1 MTAKHGPTE
10 LGPYLGSVLAPL
22 SRRGFVKAGAAL
34 GASLVLPDAAW
45 AQKTEIHD
53 LRGSVKVNGQ
63 TATYKTLI
71 KPGDHVVTGS
81 DGYIVF
87 IVGDDAFMLR
97 SRSEL
102 RIQPREDAPLL
113 AGFLNLVTGAMGA
126 VFKRGGGKRNIQVGT
141 VTAGIRGT
149 GVYMETRG
157 DGTYFCTCWGS
168 VELQSNEDPKDRQ
181 VIESKNHTPR
191 LIAFKPSGGTRFIS
205 AKFETHNDQEMD
217 ILEKCVG
224 RRSPILFPEWFTK

>member
-1 MTAKHGPTE
+1 MPFA
-10 LGPYLGSVLAPL
+10 
-22 SRRGFVKAGAAL
+22 SRRGFLRAGAAL
-34 GASLVLPDAAW
+34 GASLALVETAW

-53 LRGSVKVNGQ
+53 LRGSVKVNGLP
-63 TATYKTLI
+63 ATYKTTI

-87 IVGDDAFMLR
+87 IIGDDAFMLR
-97 SRSEL
+97 SRTEL
-102 RIQPREDAPLL
+102 RIQPREDAPAL

-126 VFKRGGGKRNIQVGT
+126 VFKRGSGKRSVQAGLI
-141 VTAGIRGT
+141 TAGIRGT
-149 GVYMETRG
+149 GVYLETRG

-168 VELQSNEDPKDRQ
+168 VELQSNDDPKDRR
-181 VIESKNHTPR
+181 VVESKHHTP
-191 LIAFKPSGGTRFIS
+191 LLVAQKPAKGTRFS
-205 AKFETHNDQEMD
+205 AAAFETHTDQEMD